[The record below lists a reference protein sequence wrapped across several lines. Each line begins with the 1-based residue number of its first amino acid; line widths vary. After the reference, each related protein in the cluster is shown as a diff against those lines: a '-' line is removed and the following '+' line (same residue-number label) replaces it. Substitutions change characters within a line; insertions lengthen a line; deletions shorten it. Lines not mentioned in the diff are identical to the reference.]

1 MFKILIITSVLL
13 LGLIAGLF
21 YSYSCSVNP
30 GLGRLSDSE
39 YLRAMQSINK
49 AILNPWFF
57 VIFMGTLL
65 LLPLCTWLAYE
76 KYDTDQT
83 FYLLLA
89 ATGIYAFGVFGVT
102 GLGNVPLNEA
112 LAKFSIEG
120 STLEDIRLQR
130 NAFEV
135 PWNRLNLIRTCANL
149 FSLLLA
155 LIAVVKN

>member
-1 MFKILIITSVLL
+1 MFKILIIISVLL

-39 YLRAMQSINK
+39 YLKAMKSINK

-57 VIFMGTLL
+57 AIFMGTLL
-65 LLPLCTWLAYE
+65 LLPLCAWLAYE
-76 KYDTDQT
+76 KYGTNQT

-89 ATGIYAFGVFGVT
+89 AAGIYAFGVFGVT

-112 LAKFSIEG
+112 LAKFNIEG
-120 STLEDIRLQR
+120 STLEGIRHQR

-149 FSLLLA
+149 LSLLLA